1 MSSEISFGTDKD
13 TPIEGL
19 TSIVVYLGSMQVRLR
34 VPPTHHLRQVEED
47 VDTLLGYLRGMAVG
61 QSCTLPK
68 AGSTLL
74 KSETDFPI
82 TSYYQSL
89 LDLQRY
95 LEKLCLNLDKLKS
108 CWMISLSPSLCAD
121 LFHRNKHAL
130 KNAGF
135 LNEVKL
141 SVNYARTVIA
151 VLWLSKLL
159 FVIY

>member
-1 MSSEISFGTDKD
+1 MKLSLVLVYGMVLVCSSMARPKITGDMIKTMAKTMIARLKKVKAEHFAMSSEISFGTDKD

-108 CWMISLSPSLCAD
+108 C
-121 LFHRNKHAL
+121 
-130 KNAGF
+130 
-135 LNEVKL
+135 
-141 SVNYARTVIA
+141 
-151 VLWLSKLL
+151 
-159 FVIY
+159 